1 MTKSDNEIHQECVDR
16 FVDLANTLK
25 DEGIDIKVVSHG
37 LMSASCVYTTYTVS
51 GNEGGLTQS
60 GVEKVT
66 DVYKRELGRIQR
78 IKKDNE
84 EESMARAAKPGA
96 D

>member
-1 MTKSDNEIHQECVDR
+1 MTKSDNEIHQECVNR

-37 LMSASCVYTTYTVS
+37 LMSASSVYTTYVLG

-60 GVEKVT
+60 GVEKVV
-66 DVYKRELGRIQR
+66 DVYKRELERIQQL
-78 IKKDNE
+78 KKKNA
-84 EESMARAAKPGA
+84 ES
-96 D
+96 

>member
-1 MTKSDNEIHQECVDR
+1 MTKSDRKIHEECVDR

-37 LMSASCVYTTYTVS
+37 LMSASCVYTTFTLS
-51 GNEGGLTQS
+51 GNEGGLNQS
-60 GVEKVT
+60 GVEKVA

-78 IKKDNE
+78 IKKD
-84 EESMARAAKPGA
+84 SSVS
-96 D
+96 

>member
-25 DEGIDIKVVSHG
+25 DEGIDIKIVSHG
-37 LMSASCVYTTYTVS
+37 LMSASCVYTTYS
-51 GNEGGLTQS
+51 LGGNEGGLNES

-66 DVYKRELGRIQR
+66 DVYKRELGRIQQ
-78 IKKDNE
+78 IKKRNV
-84 EESMARAAKPGA
+84 AP
-96 D
+96 

>member
-1 MTKSDNEIHQECVDR
+1 MTKSDREIHQECVDR

-60 GVEKVT
+60 GVEKVA
-66 DVYKRELGRIQR
+66 DVYKRELERIQR
-78 IKKDNE
+78 IKKDN
-84 EESMARAAKPGA
+84 SVS
-96 D
+96 

>member
-1 MTKSDNEIHQECVDR
+1 MTKSDREIHEECVDR

-25 DEGIDIKVVSHG
+25 NEGIDIKLVSHG
-37 LMSASCVYTTYTVS
+37 LMSASCVYTTYTLG
-51 GNEGGLTQS
+51 GNEGGLTKP

-66 DVYKRELGRIQR
+66 DVYKRELERIQR
-78 IKKDNE
+78 IKKENGVG
-84 EESMARAAKPGA
+84 SLGRAAKPGA

>member
-37 LMSASCVYTTYTVS
+37 LMSASCVYTTYTFR

-60 GVEKVT
+60 GVEKVA

-78 IKKDNE
+78 IKKDN
-84 EESMARAAKPGA
+84 SVS
-96 D
+96 

>member
-1 MTKSDNEIHQECVDR
+1 MAMTKSEYEMHEKCVDR

-25 DEGIDIKVVSHG
+25 NEGIDIKVISHG

-60 GVEKVT
+60 GVEKVIQ
-66 DVYKRELGRIQR
+66 VYKSELERIQK
-78 IKKDNE
+78 IKKD
-84 EESMARAAKPGA
+84 SAMS
-96 D
+96 